1 MEEASARERKR
12 PCEGDAS
19 EGDAR
24 MREVWKRLLEAAAWE
39 PQYTYLPIADTLKV
53 PGIRVCLF
61 AVVAEIGA
69 TVHSRGTGE
78 PHSQPLPS
86 SPSAPRT
93 RRRPHLRV

>member
-12 PCEGDAS
+12 PREGDAS
-19 EGDAR
+19 EDGAR
-24 MREVWKRLLEAAAWE
+24 MREVWKRLLEAAAGK

-53 PGIRVCLF
+53 PGVRVCLF

-69 TVHSRGTGE
+69 AVRSRGTGE

-86 SPSAPRT
+86 SPSAHPPS
-93 RRRPHLRV
+93 PHLRV